1 MGKMT
6 TISHPTQ
13 DTPQFQVIRQET
25 GQIVGQERTYD
36 RAQELAR
43 DFTAYDR
50 QNAPQECTLC
60 TYTVKVAS

>member
-13 DTPQFQVIRQET
+13 DTPQFQVIREQT

-36 RAQELAR
+36 RAAELAR

-50 QNAPQECTLC
+50 QYAPQDTRPC
-60 TYTVKVAS
+60 TYTVKIVS